1 MKVLVTGGAGFIGS
15 NVVDRYIAEGHE
27 VVVLDNLSTGLAENI
42 NAEATFYEVDMT
54 DREAVEDVFAREK
67 PAVINH
73 HAAQM
78 NVRKSVEDPG
88 FDANTNIVGSLYLL
102 EAGLKNGVEKVI
114 YISSGGA
121 IYGEPDEIPATEECS
136 IHPISH
142 YGVSKFTIEKYLWL
156 YNYNDGLRYTVLRYA
171 NVYGPR
177 QRPDGEAGVTAIFSG
192 MMLRGEQPTIF
203 GQGDKTRDYVFVE
216 DVVEANV
223 RALTGGDNEAF
234 NIGTGVQTSDQEVYD
249 TIAAATGYDKP
260 AVYGD
265 ERKGDIKH
273 TALHCAKAKTV
284 LGWEP
289 KYTFAEGVAKA
300 VAYNR
305 ERLGL

>member
-192 MMLRGEQPTIF
+192 MMLRGEQPMIF